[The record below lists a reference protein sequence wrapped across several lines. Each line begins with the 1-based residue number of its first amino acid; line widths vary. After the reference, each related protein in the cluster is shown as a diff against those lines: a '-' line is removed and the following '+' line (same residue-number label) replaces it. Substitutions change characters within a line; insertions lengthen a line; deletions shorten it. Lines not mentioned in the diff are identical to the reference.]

1 MDEDEVR
8 QRLRD
13 VASDEPPMALDL
25 ERTLQRCRER
35 RRNRRAA
42 LASAGGVLSVSAL
55 LLASSTFLDGPDVI
69 SRLVPAAPASS
80 VAAPEPAGAAER
92 REILRHH
99 DWRSWLP
106 PDLLD
111 EPPADWVP
119 EDLEEGEPP
128 ATKAEEMAARAAEVV
143 PYLEQRLAELAPEL
157 SALSVDYI
165 GNEGP
170 GFVDGETHVN
180 GNLGFED
187 GYGHGQVVFQHTF
200 PGAAPGPSDHPCEEQ
215 QETCGYQ
222 LVGDGSLLEY
232 SVKVLNEHEAPPML
246 WSVTHFRPDGS
257 TLMMTS
263 YTYDMGGR
271 TTDERPLPAPG
282 FDILAALA
290 TDPEI
295 DLRPRR

>member
-13 VASDEPPMALDL
+13 VASDEPPMTFDL
-25 ERTLQRCRER
+25 ERMLQRGRER

-55 LLASSTFLDGPDVI
+55 LLASSTFLGGPDVI

-80 VAAPEPAGAAER
+80 VAAPEPAGVAER

-99 DWRSWLP
+99 DWRSMLP
-106 PDLLD
+106 PDLMD

-119 EDLEEGEPP
+119 EDVEEGEPP
-128 ATKAEEMAARAAEVV
+128 TTKADEMAARAAEVI

-157 SALSVDYI
+157 FVLSVDYI

-180 GNLGFED
+180 GDLGFED
-187 GYGHGQVVFQHTF
+187 EYGHGQVIFQHTF
-200 PGAAPGPSDHPCEEQ
+200 PGAAPGPSDHPCGPRS
-215 QETCGYQ
+215 TCGYRM
-222 LVGDGSLLEY
+222 VGDGSLLEY
-232 SVKVLNEHEAPPML
+232 SVTRLNEREAPPML
-246 WSVTHFRPDGS
+246 WSVTHFRTDGS

-263 YTYDMGGR
+263 YTYDISGR
-271 TTDERPLPAPG
+271 TPDERPLPAPG
-282 FDILAALA
+282 FDTLVALA
-290 TDPEI
+290 TDPGV
-295 DLRPRR
+295 DLRPRW